1 MCKVLTLLNLHIYAV
16 TLPAAII
23 QIRRQLLDLAFK
35 TTVSIALNL
44 VDILNCIFYLRK
56 PLGIKLKERF
66 QLSFKLLIVLSSFR
80 FDILNA
86 LR

>member
-1 MCKVLTLLNLHIYAV
+1 MCKVLTLLNLHVYAV

-56 PLGIKLKERF
+56 PLGIKLEERF
-66 QLSFKLLIVLSSFR
+66 QLSFKLLVVFNSFR

>member
-1 MCKVLTLLNLHIYAV
+1 MCKVLTLLNLHVYAV

-66 QLSFKLLIVLSSFR
+66 QLSFKLLVVFNSFR